1 MTGVLPIAP
10 FPPLHWW
17 RLAAEGAVVDGG
29 ERFVKQ
35 SERTRLRLAGARGA
49 VTMPWDV
56 VHAGEATPMSEVRLS
71 DHTPARVR
79 WRTLCTDYG
88 SAPFFEHIA
97 PELEEMFLYPPERLI
112 DFAKQ
117 SWDWVAEW
125 TGWPVPELAASVEWD
140 ADRASAGKDLRE
152 RQTLKG
158 AKWRFEA
165 YPQVFAPECG
175 FIERCSVLDALMHL
189 GPELGSRLEE
199 LVALDSGR

>member
-1 MTGVLPIAP
+1 M
-10 FPPLHWW
+10 
-17 RLAAEGAVVDGG
+17 DGG

-35 SERTRLRLAGARGA
+35 SERTRLRLSGARGA

-56 VHAGEATPMSEVRLS
+56 MHAGESTPMIEVRLS

-97 PELEEMFLYPPERLI
+97 PELEPIFLNPPERLI
-112 DFAKQ
+112 DLAQ
-117 SWDWVAEW
+117 RSWAWVADW
-125 TGWPVPELAASVEWD
+125 TGWKVPELASNVEWD
-140 ADRASAGKDLRE
+140 AERASAGRDLRE
-152 RQTLKG
+152 RRTMKG
-158 AKWRFEA
+158 SGWRFAA
-165 YPQVFAPECG
+165 YPQVFAPERG

-199 LVALDSGR
+199 LAALDSGR